1 MTVTQIS
8 QSIADNTS
16 TVSWSL
22 VLKRPSKI
30 ISSVNKAYSVVI
42 DGVTVA
48 SGSTLIGGSGNKTI
62 ASGTRTIQHGSDGT
76 KTLSFSF
83 SMVVSIT
90 WSGVPTGNASGSG
103 SMTLTPIPR
112 YAQITSFTLGSATRD
127 SFKVNWA
134 ADKNVNRVEYKIG
147 SGSWVAGSTSTA
159 KSGSFT
165 VSGRSAG
172 TTYSVAI
179 RVRAADSNLW
189 TESSAKSISTV
200 AAAKGNT
207 PTLSSRTCIQAVMNW
222 TSTQT
227 CINVQY
233 RIGSGSWQST
243 GSNFSARSSGSFTIT
258 GLSPNT
264 SYSIS
269 IRVLD
274 AVHSSWSG
282 ASGSTNITTYRL
294 TTAGAPTFNTGSS
307 FTVGLSRAHPSIT
320 HDITLQFW
328 HDNQS
333 WVDVATVTGATTDVT
348 FSLNA
353 NQLNTIYNGRVTSK
367 TATTR
372 LKIVNKWGST
382 TQGTSYS
389 SNGTV
394 TIVNA
399 APTIDG
405 VSYLDTNSAV
415 QALLGNDQKILR
427 NKSTLRVIAGQAT
440 SQKGAY
446 LSSYRVTI
454 GGNEY
459 SVSANGGTS
468 ESGKIINVGTVNQ
481 SANQTAV
488 LTVVDSRGY
497 TATRSFTVQMLDYVA
512 PQFIHASAD
521 RLNNYEQSTTMNI
534 NARRTIVK
542 PASTDINVVEMRY
555 RIKQNPSG
563 SYGSYINLVAENGS
577 VSGVY
582 QNVNVSQH
590 MGDYPNDQSYTV
602 EVGIRDKFTDWNTI
616 LITLTEGIALLRYMQ
631 DKIEMGVP
639 LDVAGKINAAGGI
652 HFADTRSVTELPEDL
667 PSKAL
672 SLVFKYRTSVGN
684 PPVSASSTYAHI
696 IRVAGW
702 SSHEGSGGW
711 PTEVS
716 VGGDGIAVRQAT
728 SATTWGSW
736 KKLSVDGHSHSW
748 SSITSK
754 PSTFAPSSHNHSGAD
769 ITSGTVPY
777 ARLPVGTGSSQ
788 VAQGSHSHAW
798 SAITSKPS
806 TFPPSSHTH
815 SYLPLSGGTLTGN
828 LYLSGGTRYIG
839 TSSANTLGITTSGT
853 TRLSID
859 TSGHITYT
867 PTNARNIT
875 VSLDARMSG
884 SGGTE
889 PTFHP
894 SSDKYGFLGA
904 DDRCWF
910 RTYSTQY
917 YQSSSIKH
925 KTNLK
930 EYDKKSA
937 YEKLKSLVIYDY
949 DIDREKENS
958 NEDIDIQINKSMM
971 NNETD
976 NNLLT
981 RQMGVVSET
990 APREIKGTEYKP
1002 ITEAQRVI
1010 KSVKNID
1017 NTEET
1022 ELGEDVV
1029 VDVEETEVEVEE
1041 DVVVG
1046 IEEVESDSIDLYS
1059 FISFVASALQEAQNK
1074 IEYLEAKVQSLAT
1087 K

>member
-1 MTVTQIS
+1 MASVTWNPGINPSNPTITMTVTQIS

-112 YAQITSFTLGSATRD
+112 YAQITSFTLGSATRN

-172 TTYSVAI
+172 TTYSVTI

-189 TESSAKSISTV
+189 TESSARSISTV

-243 GSNFSARSSGSFTIT
+243 GSNFSAKSSGSFTIT

-274 AVHSSWSG
+274 AVHSSWSE
-282 ASGSTNITTYRL
+282 ASGGTNITTYRL
-294 TTAGAPTFNTGSS
+294 TTAGAPTFNTGSN
-307 FTVGLSRAHPSIT
+307 FTVSLSRAHSSIT
-320 HDITLQFW
+320 HDVTLQFW

-333 WVDVATVTGATTDVT
+333 WVDVATVTGATTSVT
-348 FSLNA
+348 FSLTSA
-353 NQLNTIYNGRVTSK
+353 QLNLIYNGRVTSK

-399 APTIDG
+399 APTIAG
-405 VSYLDTNSAV
+405 VSYLDTNSEV

-497 TATRSFTVQMLDYVA
+497 TATRSFTVQMLDYA
-512 PQFIHASAD
+512 QPQFIQVSAD
-521 RLNNYEQSTTMNI
+521 RVNNYEEPSYI
-534 NARRTIVK
+534 NAQARRAIVA
-542 PASTDINVVEMRY
+542 PSGTDVNEIYMRY
-555 RIKQNPSG
+555 RIKQNPNG
-563 SYGSYINLVAENGS
+563 EYGSWISLSKEDGAVNGILR
-577 VSGVY
+577 
-582 QNVNVSQH
+582 NVTVSQY
-590 MGDYPNDQSYTV
+590 MADYPNKNSYTV
-602 EVGIRDKFTDWNTI
+602 EVQISDKFTDWISTT
-616 LITLTEGIALLRYMQ
+616 ITLPEGIALLRFLK
-631 DKIEMGVP
+631 DKIEAGVQIY
-639 LDVAGKINAAGGI
+639 D
-652 HFADTRSVTELPEDL
+652 
-667 PSKAL
+667 
-672 SLVFKYRTSVGN
+672 
-684 PPVSASSTYAHI
+684 
-696 IRVAGW
+696 
-702 SSHEGSGGW
+702 
-711 PTEVS
+711 
-716 VGGDGIAVRQAT
+716 Q
-728 SATTWGSW
+728 
-736 KKLSVDGHSHSW
+736 
-748 SSITSK
+748 
-754 PSTFAPSSHNHSGAD
+754 
-769 ITSGTVPY
+769 
-777 ARLPVGTGSSQ
+777 GTGYPY
-788 VAQGSHSHAW
+788 VFFA
-798 SAITSKPS
+798 
-806 TFPPSSHTH
+806 
-815 SYLPLSGGTLTGN
+815 
-828 LYLSGGTRYIG
+828 
-839 TSSANTLGITTSGT
+839 
-853 TRLSID
+853 
-859 TSGHITYT
+859 
-867 PTNARNIT
+867 
-875 VSLDARMSG
+875 
-884 SGGTE
+884 E
-889 PTFHP
+889 
-894 SSDKYGFLGA
+894 
-904 DDRCWF
+904 
-910 RTYSTQY
+910 
-917 YQSSSIKH
+917 
-925 KTNLK
+925 
-930 EYDKKSA
+930 
-937 YEKLKSLVIYDY
+937 
-949 DIDREKENS
+949 
-958 NEDIDIQINKSMM
+958 
-971 NNETD
+971 
-976 NNLLT
+976 
-981 RQMGVVSET
+981 SE
-990 APREIKGTEYKP
+990 EW
-1002 ITEAQRVI
+1002 
-1010 KSVKNID
+1010 
-1017 NTEET
+1017 
-1022 ELGEDVV
+1022 
-1029 VDVEETEVEVEE
+1029 
-1041 DVVVG
+1041 
-1046 IEEVESDSIDLYS
+1046 
-1059 FISFVASALQEAQNK
+1059 
-1074 IEYLEAKVQSLAT
+1074 
-1087 K
+1087 